1 MVQPGHSLA
10 GHVPDAWGTFSPD
23 IIECTGAIT
32 KSICANVLLVAG
44 GCSITLDVVGKMQF
58 YRMMLSPGIRKSHI
72 QAKTRQTE
80 LLGRWNRPSISGDL

>member
-44 GCSITLDVVGKMQF
+44 GLQYHIGRGREDAVLQDDAVAWDPQ
-58 YRMMLSPGIRKSHI
+58 KSH
-72 QAKTRQTE
+72 TGEDTT
-80 LLGRWNRPSISGDL
+80 NRTARTLE